1 MPAETEVHAAVL
13 AGIASG
19 VTPAVSLAYGDCG
32 SGDLDGI
39 AEVLAA
45 GRTQLGD
52 EGLPVT
58 PDTRFDVASL
68 TKPVTTTAV
77 LMRLVA
83 DGTVALGDA
92 LQRFVPEAAPDVTLA
107 QLVGH
112 ASGYPAHLE
121 FFRRLL
127 DGDLANQ
134 PTARHAIVQLA
145 ATTPQSYSPGTQT
158 IYSDLGFILLA
169 TCLERATGERLDA
182 LTARLVTEPLG
193 MHATGFV
200 DLTASPPAPR
210 PHPVAATEVC
220 PYRGLVRGEVH
231 DDNCHAA
238 GGICGHAGLF
248 STAPDLA
255 RFARAMLAAARDEP
269 GVFDPAV
276 VRTFLAT
283 SAAPET
289 TWRLG
294 WDRPAPLPSRSH
306 AGDLW
311 PRDGIGHLGF
321 TGCSMWLDPPRG
333 RYAILLTNRV
343 HPSRDKAGILEVR
356 RAYMDAA
363 WRALN
368 AR

>member
-1 MPAETEVHAAVL
+1 MPGETQVHAAVL
-13 AGIASG
+13 AGVASG
-19 VTPAVSLAYGDCG
+19 VTPAVSLAYGD
-32 SGDLDGI
+32 SGGDAD
-39 AEVLAA
+39 VFAA

-52 EGLPVT
+52 GGEPVT

-83 DGTVALGDA
+83 EGTVSLDDP
-92 LQRFVPEAAPDVTLA
+92 LQRFVPAAAGDVTLA

-112 ASGYPAHLE
+112 SSGYPAHIE

-127 DGDLANQ
+127 AGDLAGQ
-134 PTARHAIVQLA
+134 PTARQAIVQLA
-145 ATTPQSYSPGTQT
+145 ATTPQTYRPGTQT

-182 LTARLVTEPLG
+182 LTERLVTEPLA
-193 MHATGFV
+193 MRATGFV

-210 PHPVAATEVC
+210 PHPIAATEVC

-248 STAPDLA
+248 STASDLA
-255 RFARAMLAAARDEP
+255 RFARAMIAAARGEP
-269 GVFDPAV
+269 GLFAPAV
-276 VRTFLAT
+276 VRTFIST

-294 WDRPAPLPSRSH
+294 WDRPAPLPSQSH

-311 PRDGIGHLGF
+311 PRDGVGHLGF

-343 HPSRDKAGILEVR
+343 HPSRDKVGILEVR